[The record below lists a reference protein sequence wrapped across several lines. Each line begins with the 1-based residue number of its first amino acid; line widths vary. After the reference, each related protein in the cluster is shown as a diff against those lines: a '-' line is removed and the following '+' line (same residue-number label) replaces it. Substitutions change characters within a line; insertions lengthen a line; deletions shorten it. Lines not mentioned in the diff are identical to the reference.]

1 MILPDDIAPE
11 RAEWI
16 RHAGDDDTTLYVGR
30 AWDGRTDPPRLVM
43 VACRTLGTPLSDAES
58 ARVRERLTAPLPV
71 S

>member
-16 RHAGDDDTTLYVGR
+16 RAASDNGAKLYVGR

-58 ARVRERLTAPLPV
+58 ARVRERLTAPLPAN
-71 S
+71 